1 MGARVSGAHVCPPPG
16 GLGPWGR
23 RVGCEQGCPLVPR
36 PSCAGATRPPARM
49 TAGAGRPT
57 RSTAVSAT
65 AAGPAST
72 VTCPASPARWPRG
85 SKVSSPGFSVPTGH
99 PTSEVRRCAAQ
110 GARWPLGRGAGASRS
125 ACCVPRRRQRDPLV
139 PERGPLHE
147 CGQHTPLP
155 LPGRLHGQLLRG
167 AGGRVPTTPA
177 ATPVRWA
184 PGPGAGVCVSGLSAA
199 EGQALGWEPMR
210 QGRLDSSGGLGDQ
223 ERLLGGAVL
232 WGHLQEGDPEKQGR
246 VSPPP
251 GSPTSILTPTS
262 GSEPQLTRALTRV
275 STWVLLVG
283 GLCEARG

>member
-1 MGARVSGAHVCPPPG
+1 MSGFTTKGPEQERGPRSPSCSRAGGPRGPRCPFLWTGGRSRATLGARVSGAHVCPPPG

-167 AGGRVPTTPA
+167 AGGRVLAQPLPE
-177 ATPVRWA
+177 R
-184 PGPGAGVCVSGLSAA
+184 GHLH
-199 EGQALGWEPMR
+199 
-210 QGRLDSSGGLGDQ
+210 RLPR
-223 ERLLGGAVL
+223 RLLL
-232 WGHLQEGDPEKQGR
+232 
-246 VSPPP
+246 
-251 GSPTSILTPTS
+251 
-262 GSEPQLTRALTRV
+262 
-275 STWVLLVG
+275 
-283 GLCEARG
+283 